1 MTVANF
7 VDEGAAGAFSGT
19 ADLLVR
25 TLRLEG
31 QNILSFELVHPRG
44 EWLPEVNAGAHVD
57 VHLPGGMVRSYSLAG
72 DPADRKRWLL
82 GVLRETNG
90 KGGSRA
96 MHERVRVGGTLRVSA
111 PRNEFRLNHDAV
123 HSVLL
128 AGGIGVTPIKAM
140 VHELRAAG
148 KSFEVH
154 YCARSQDNAAFVD
167 ELTALAGDKLHW
179 HFDGGDPTKGLDI
192 KTLLAKPGLGTHVY
206 FCGPAGFMGACEAA
220 TAHWDKGTV
229 HREYFKA
236 PVQEVQAGNE
246 DGSFTVFLARSGQTI
261 TVEPDQT
268 IVRAIELSGG
278 RVPTSC
284 MSGLCGTCKVN
295 YLEGEVDHRDYILS
309 DEEKQYC
316 LTACVSRAKG
326 ATLSLDL

>member
-1 MTVANF
+1 MEQAVTVANA
-7 VDEGAAGAFSGT
+7 VGST
-19 ADLLVR
+19 MDLLVR
-25 TLRLEG
+25 TIRLDG
-31 QNILSFELVHPRG
+31 QNILSFELVHPKG
-44 EWLPEVNAGAHVD
+44 EWLPEVQAGAHVD
-57 VHLPGGMVRSYSLAG
+57 VHLPGSIVRSYSLAG
-72 DPADRKRWLL
+72 DPADRTRWLL
-82 GVLRETNG
+82 GVLRESNG

-96 MHERVRVGGTLRVSA
+96 MHERVRVGGTLRVSS
-111 PRNEFRLNHDAV
+111 PRNEFRLHHGAK
-123 HSVLL
+123 HSILL

-140 VHELRAAG
+140 AHELSAAG
-148 KSFEVH
+148 ESFEVH
-154 YCARSQDNAAFVD
+154 YCARSQNNAAFVE
-167 ELTALAGDKLHW
+167 ELTALVGDKLHW
-179 HFDGGDPTKGLDI
+179 HFDGGDPAQGLDI
-192 KTLLAKPGLGTHVY
+192 KSLLANPVPGAHVY
-206 FCGPAGFMGACEAA
+206 FCGPAGFMGACEEA

-236 PVQEVQAGNE
+236 PVKEPDPGQA

-261 TVEPDQT
+261 TVEPDQS

-309 DEEKQYC
+309 DEEKEYC

-326 ATLSLDL
+326 ASLSLDL